1 MQYYYPRSKLQKRG
15 NYIGAMQHCFSDC
28 LRHRFDVFMC
38 VCVCVCVCFSY
49 SLFIKIEENHLRFFL
64 TKKNWGG
71 LDKKI
76 AEIRH
81 QLDEAKSLRAEA
93 EVLRDEYAAKIAGAE
108 KDAEAMMDGAR
119 READTILAKAES
131 DGEKMIERRQRMA
144 EEKISAAEREAVN
157 DVRKRAVDAAAK
169 ASRNLI
175 AERHDKAADS
185 MLADEVI
192 SSL

>member
-1 MQYYYPRSKLQKRG
+1 MPDMMIFLAATEEGKAVPIALGLDDYG
-15 NYIGAMQHCFSDC
+15 WVAAAMTV
-28 LRHRFDVFMC
+28 LLLVF
-38 VCVCVCVCFSY
+38 VW
-49 SLFIKIEENHLRFFL
+49 
-64 TKKNWGG
+64 KKVPGMLVGG

-93 EVLRDEYAAKIAGAE
+93 ETLRDEYATKIAGAE
-108 KDAEAMMDGAR
+108 EDAEAMMDGAR
-119 READTILAKAES
+119 READAILIRAEADS
-131 DGEKMIERRQRMA
+131 EKMVERRQRMA

-157 DVRKRAVDAAAK
+157 DVRQRAAEAATR
-169 ASRNLI
+169 ASRTLI

-185 MLADEVI
+185 KLADEVI

>member
-1 MQYYYPRSKLQKRG
+1 MPDLLMTFLAATEEGNAVPSALGLDDYGWVAAAMTVLLLIFVWQKVPG
-15 NYIGAMQHCFSDC
+15 MV
-28 LRHRFDVFMC
+28 L
-38 VCVCVCVCFSY
+38 
-49 SLFIKIEENHLRFFL
+49 
-64 TKKNWGG
+64 GG

-119 READTILAKAES
+119 READTFLAKAES

-157 DVRKRAVDAAAK
+157 DVRKRVADAAAK